1 MMQKIILTVGIPAS
15 SKSTWAK
22 AEVAKDPEGTTR
34 INRDDLRNM
43 MSNYHFCD
51 SNEKLVTEASD
62 AILRSALKKGRNI
75 ILDETNLTS
84 RNFDKICKLVQ
95 ELNIPAMVME
105 KSFYIELE
113 EALLR
118 NSKREGTAKIP
129 EEVIHKMWKQS
140 GGKQH
145 KFYKPKVEVFQPQDT
160 EDYVPG
166 PQYDASLPDAIICD
180 LDGTWALF
188 NSINKNG
195 QAVIK
200 HPLAHSRSPYDA
212 SKSDKDEI
220 NEPVKSVV
228 EAFYNKGVKILF
240 CSGREDLYRQQTENH
255 IKKHSNIKYQLFMRT
270 TADQRK
276 DSIIKSELYEK
287 NIKGKYNIKFV
298 LDDRSQVV
306 DFWRSIGLTCFQVA
320 PGDF

>member
-1 MMQKIILTVGIPAS
+1 MIKIILTVGIPAS

-51 SNEKLVTEASD
+51 ANEKLVTEASD
-62 AILRSALKKGRNI
+62 AILRSALKKDRNI

-84 RNFDKICKLVQ
+84 RNFDKVCDIVK
-95 ELNIPAMVME
+95 EMNIPAMVME
-105 KSFYIELE
+105 KAFYVELE

-118 NSKREGTAKIP
+118 NSKREGTSKIP
-129 EEVIHKMWKQS
+129 EDVIRKMWRTS

-145 KFYKPKVEVFQPQDT
+145 KFYKPKVEVFQP
-160 EDYVPG
+160 EDKNEVISAPS
-166 PQYDASLPDAIICD
+166 YDVNLPDAIICD

-188 NSINKNG
+188 NSIGKNG
-195 QAVIK
+195 KAVIK
-200 HPLAHSRSPYDA
+200 HPSAHSRSPYDA
-212 SKSDKDEI
+212 SKADKDEI
-220 NEPVKSVV
+220 NEPVRDIV
-228 EAFYNKGVKILF
+228 EAFYNKGVKVIF
-240 CSGREDLYRQQTENH
+240 CSGREDCYRVQTEAH
-255 IKKHSNIKYQLFMRT
+255 IKKYSNIKYELFMRT

-276 DSIIKSELYEK
+276 DSIIKSELYDK
-287 NIKGKYNIKFV
+287 YIKGKYNIKFI

-306 DFWRSIGLTCFQVA
+306 SLWRSLGLTCLQVA